1 MNYVED
7 LKEPQ
12 PSIACLSLLVDY
24 FLPAHQIQKQFIY
37 SNLKKRHREKC
48 KFFYNLDMPYQTSN
62 VISTPLFLMYL

>member
-7 LKEPQ
+7 LKELQ

-37 SNLKKRHREKC
+37 SNLKKQHREKR
-48 KFFYNLDMPYQTSN
+48 KFFCSLWINSIKHQMLSIYI
-62 VISTPLFLMYL
+62 ISFL